1 MSWIDSKVDY
11 QRHVR
16 LSTTVDSIEAAFA
29 FVLNAIDDE
38 AIQLPV
44 ITIEPT
50 MTYAD
55 DDSDGVIRYDVAV
68 AGHANRRDEGARP
81 VPPNVA

>member
-11 QRHVR
+11 TRHVR

-38 AIQLPV
+38 TIEMPV

-50 MTYAD
+50 MTYSD
-55 DDSDGVIRYDVAV
+55 DDTDGVVRYDVAV
-68 AGHANRRDEGARP
+68 AGHAHRRNEGVRP
-81 VPPNVA
+81 VSPDMA

>member
-1 MSWIDSKVDY
+1 VSWIDSKVDY
-11 QRHVR
+11 TRHVR

-38 AIQLPV
+38 VIQLPV
-44 ITIEPT
+44 ITIEP
-50 MTYAD
+50 MMIYAD

-68 AGHANRRDEGARP
+68 AGHAHRRDEGARP
-81 VPPNVA
+81 VPPDAT

>member
-11 QRHVR
+11 TRHVR

-38 AIQLPV
+38 AIEMPV

-50 MTYAD
+50 MTYSD
-55 DDSDGVIRYDVAV
+55 DDIDGVVRYDVAV
-68 AGHANRRDEGARP
+68 AGHAHRRDEGARP
-81 VPPNVA
+81 VTPNVT